1 MSSFAPSRL
10 VVRAPNWLGDVV
22 MALPAIAMVRAAYPD
37 AELSVA
43 VPRPFAPIFDEQT
56 DAGALDVVAPE
67 GMSKSAFDTV
77 VLLTNSFGSAW
88 AAHRA
93 RIGERWGYSAAG
105 RRLLLTRAVPRP
117 RGRVHQV
124 EYYRTLARALG
135 MPDASETPRIVP
147 DARTIEL
154 ADALAATHGVAGEP
168 VVGFAPGAAY
178 GHAKRWPPKYVASLI
193 ATLASREGITCM
205 LFGASGDVEAGREI
219 ESALGSRALAPG
231 RLVNLIGRTDL
242 RQLIG
247 LLARC
252 RAFVTNDSGS
262 MHLAAALGTP
272 IVATFG
278 PTDERVTAPRGSRVD
293 VLTEDVFCRPC
304 MLRECPI
311 DHRCMK
317 RITPERALAAVTKAM
332 ADGEASGLPR

>member
-1 MSSFAPSRL
+1 
-10 VVRAPNWLGDVV
+10 
-22 MALPAIAMVRAAYPD
+22 MALPAVGMVRAAYPE
-37 AELSVA
+37 AELTVA
-43 VPRPFAPIFDEQT
+43 VPLPYAPIFDEHT
-56 DAGALDVVAPE
+56 DAGTLEIVAPDAM
-67 GMSKSAFDTV
+67 GAGKFDTV

-88 AAHRA
+88 AARRA
-93 RIGERWGYSAAG
+93 NIPERWGYAAAG
-105 RRLLLTRAVPRP
+105 RRLLLTRAVARP
-117 RGRVHQV
+117 RGHVHQV
-124 EYYRTLARALG
+124 EYYRALARGLG
-135 MPDASETPRIVP
+135 MPETGATPLIVP
-147 DARTIEL
+147 DPRTMEV
-154 ADALAATHGVAGEP
+154 AEALVGTLGLGEAP
-168 VVGFAPGAAY
+168 MVGFAPGAAY
-178 GHAKRWPPKYVASLI
+178 GHAKRWPPKYVAEVI
-193 ATLASREGITCM
+193 ATLASRDGTTCV
-205 LFGASGDVEAGREI
+205 LFGASGDVGAGREI

-278 PTDERVTAPRGSRVD
+278 PTDERATSPRGGAVD
-293 VLTEDVFCRPC
+293 VLTADVFCRPC

-317 RITPERALAAVTKAM
+317 RVTPDRALAALEKAM
-332 ADGEASGLPR
+332 GQVL

>member
-1 MSSFAPSRL
+1 MTSAFAPSRL

-22 MALPAIAMVRAAYPD
+22 MALPAIAMVRAAYPE

-56 DAGALDVVAPE
+56 DAGTLEVIAPDALAA
-67 GMSKSAFDTV
+67 GRFDTV
-77 VLLTNSFGSAW
+77 VLFTNSFGSAW
-88 AAHRA
+88 AARRA
-93 RIGERWGYSAAG
+93 GIPERWGYRGAG
-105 RRLLLTRAVPRP
+105 RRLLLTRSVARP
-117 RGRVHQV
+117 RRRVHQV
-124 EYYRTLARALG
+124 EYYRALARGLG
-135 MPDASETPRIVP
+135 MPEAGDVPRIAP
-147 DARTIEL
+147 EPRTLEV
-154 ADALAATHGVAGEP
+154 ADALAAAQGLRDATI
-168 VVGFAPGAAY
+168 VGFAPGAAY
-178 GHAKRWPPKYVASLI
+178 GYAKRWPTKYVADVI
-193 ATLASREGITCM
+193 ATLASREGITCV
-205 LFGASGDVEAGREI
+205 LFGASGDVSAGREI
-219 ESALGSRALAPG
+219 ESALASRALAPG

-272 IVATFG
+272 VVATFG
-278 PTDERVTAPRGSRVD
+278 PTDERATSPRGSAVD
-293 VLTEDVFCRPC
+293 VLTADVFCRPC

-317 RITPERALAAVTKAM
+317 RVTPELALAALAR
-332 ADGEASGLPR
+332 AIR